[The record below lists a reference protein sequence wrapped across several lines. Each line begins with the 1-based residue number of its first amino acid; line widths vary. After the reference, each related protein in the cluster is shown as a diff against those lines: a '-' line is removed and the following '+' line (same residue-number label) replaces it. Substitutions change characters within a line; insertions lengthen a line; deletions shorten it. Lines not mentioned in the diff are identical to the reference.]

1 MQKEKK
7 TLDWL
12 LKEATISQITEE
24 LTIYS
29 GQYKLLRETETRKL
43 HIGDAV
49 ICGGLTGHE
58 KAWGW
63 GTKKNKKE
71 IWGCFQET
79 LDEVFKESP
88 TRPKTWIYST
98 TAKRSKKKLGLKK
111 VPCNKTIYRNTKF
124 PE

>member
-43 HIGDAV
+43 HIGGAV
-49 ICGGLTGHE
+49 IGGGFRGHE
-58 KAWGW
+58 KTC
-63 GTKKNKKE
+63 GTKEEQEKR
-71 IWGCFQET
+71 WGCFQEI
-79 LDEVFKESP
+79 LDKVFKESP